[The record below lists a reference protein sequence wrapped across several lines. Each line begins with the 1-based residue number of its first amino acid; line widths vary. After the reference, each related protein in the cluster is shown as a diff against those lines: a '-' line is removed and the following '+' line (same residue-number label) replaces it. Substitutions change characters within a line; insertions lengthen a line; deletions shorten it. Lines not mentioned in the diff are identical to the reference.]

1 MHSRRRLCVE
11 MIEASSAG
19 LKWALCF
26 FNFGFSTVHVDLGFL
41 NPNQWSQSLYDD
53 IDGGSLFVP
62 TVFFMNW
69 EIS

>member
-1 MHSRRRLCVE
+1 MCGDDRSKQCRSQMGTL
-11 MIEASSAG
+11 
-19 LKWALCF
+19 F